1 MEQVNSRYDR
11 LVGPSHRRIIKY
23 DPESIGHGRNICRQ
37 QLGAATVRLDTLIR
51 SVDHECRVELGRAVM
66 DLGGWLRRLGLEKYE
81 AVFRE
86 NEIGEKV
93 LPSLTA
99 EDLKELGVA
108 RSCET

>member
-1 MEQVNSRYDR
+1 MTVSSARRTDASSSTTPKALVMAAIYAASRF
-11 LVGPSHRRIIKY
+11 
-23 DPESIGHGRNICRQ
+23 
-37 QLGAATVRLDTLIR
+37 GAATVRLDTLIR
-51 SVDHECRVELGRAVM
+51 SVDHACRVELGRAVM
-66 DLGGWLRRLGLEKYE
+66 DLGGWLWRLGLEKYE

-86 NEIGEKV
+86 NEISEKV